1 MAYNIIGFQVG
12 FSWSD
17 VKIFTVLALKDG
29 STMALQSVNFKK
41 ALKGKPTL
49 QCTSDLNL
57 AVQKSSPY
65 SLKIYLYVICRHHE
79 RQPSEKIRELRAWS
93 TLEFITSG
101 AYQFSELLGIWYSTL
116 SKTFRVFQNSIY
128 WKKWALYGQMSA
140 GLHCFNWDLR
150 GVKFTKITRTVNFLK

>member
-1 MAYNIIGFQVG
+1 MACNIIGFQVG

-65 SLKIYLYVICRHHE
+65 SLKIYLFLVYTHSVILVIQAIWLVSYLGLWRYIH
-79 RQPSEKIRELRAWS
+79 RARRW
-93 TLEFITSG
+93 I
-101 AYQFSELLGIWYSTL
+101 
-116 SKTFRVFQNSIY
+116 
-128 WKKWALYGQMSA
+128 
-140 GLHCFNWDLR
+140 
-150 GVKFTKITRTVNFLK
+150 